1 MKKAGLIA
9 SLLIGVI
16 LLTLVA
22 LPPGCIEEASPT
34 PTTTP
39 TPKLNVVTTT
49 SLIASIVEQ
58 IGGDKVEVANI
69 IPPAQCPGQFDI
81 KPSDV
86 QMLADAKLFLMH
98 GWQGELFTQ
107 QLIQSANNPE
117 LKVISLNIPG
127 NWMIPT
133 VQAQAIGNI
142 TSTLAEVDP
151 QNASFYQSN
160 AQSELAAVTAKATEL
175 ETKLAAGNLSQLNVI
190 CDEQVTDLAQWAG
203 FNVVA
208 SYPRPDALTPK
219 ILQGLIDQG
228 KQSGVALVIGNLQ
241 SGTSD
246 AGATMASE
254 IGAVQVTLSNF
265 PGGFDNTQTWE
276 KAIEED
282 VNLLLEATAKYR
294 EANP

>member
-9 SLLIGVI
+9 SFLIGVI
-16 LLTLVA
+16 LLTLAV
-22 LPPGCIEEASPT
+22 LPLGCTSEAT
-34 PTTTP
+34 PNL
-39 TPKLNVVTTT
+39 KVVTTT
-49 SLIASIVEQ
+49 SLIASIVEKV
-58 IGGDKVEVANI
+58 GGDKVDVANI
-69 IPPAQCPGQFDI
+69 IPPAQCPGHFDV

-86 QMLADAKLFLMH
+86 LMLADAKLFLMH

-127 NWMIPT
+127 NWMTPT

-142 TSTLAEVDP
+142 TSTLAEIDP
-151 QNASFYQSN
+151 ENASYYQSN
-160 AQSELAAVTAKATEL
+160 AQSELAAITTKGNEL
-175 ETKLAAGNLSQLNVI
+175 EAKLAAVNLSQVNVI

-208 SYPRPDALTPK
+208 SYPRPEDISAK
-219 ILQGLIDQG
+219 KMQELIDQG
-228 KQSGVALVIGNLQ
+228 KQAGVALVIGNLQ

-246 AGATMASE
+246 AGVTMASG

-265 PGGFDNTQTWE
+265 PGGFDNTETWE
-276 KAIEED
+276 KAIGKD
-282 VNLLLEATAKYR
+282 VDLMLQALATYR
-294 EANP
+294 GNSH